1 MSDIALKQFP
11 APDTLQSAIT
21 PSESM
26 PISMPVCN
34 WHDFGL
40 RECRLADDWVGK
52 LLLALTNNKI
62 KEIRKNI
69 MKNQINGLC
78 LVLCLGL
85 TTMAVGSLNGCA
97 GNQYDR
103 STGEYI
109 DDKSLTLRVHNALSD
124 NQEYKFSDVNV
135 NIFRGT
141 VQLTGFVDTS
151 DQKSKAEEIAKGVQG
166 VKDVDNKISVK
177 ETH

>member
-1 MSDIALKQFP
+1 
-11 APDTLQSAIT
+11 
-21 PSESM
+21 
-26 PISMPVCN
+26 
-34 WHDFGL
+34 
-40 RECRLADDWVGK
+40 
-52 LLLALTNNKI
+52 
-62 KEIRKNI
+62 

-85 TTMAVGSLNGCA
+85 TTMAVGSLSGCA